1 MGTVLEPQKTVRSQI
16 RGRKSKKND
25 GRRAAAMAVLLSR
38 YDNPQ
43 HPENAATDFSAN
55 NLFCF
60 TETQFPVKQKE
71 MTLNSVSSHNR

>member
-1 MGTVLEPQKTVRSQI
+1 
-16 RGRKSKKND
+16 
-25 GRRAAAMAVLLSR
+25 MAVLLSH

-43 HPENAATDFSAN
+43 NPENAATDFSAN

>member
-25 GRRAAAMAVLLSR
+25 GRRAAAMAVLLSH

-43 HPENAATDFSAN
+43 HPANAATDFSAN
-55 NLFCF
+55 NLF
-60 TETQFPVKQKE
+60 
-71 MTLNSVSSHNR
+71 LLYGNAVSCKAKRNDP